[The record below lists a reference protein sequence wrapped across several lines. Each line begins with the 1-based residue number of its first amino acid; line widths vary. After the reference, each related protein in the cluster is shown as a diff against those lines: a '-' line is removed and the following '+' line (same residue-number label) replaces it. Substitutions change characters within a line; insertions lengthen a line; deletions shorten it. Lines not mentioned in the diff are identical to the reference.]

1 MDLDYLYYIPFV
13 FVFGSIIIL
22 LTLALVYGKNYG
34 PVRMRRDKYGR
45 LVKTRD
51 FKLTSK
57 GWKMLGYIYGSF
69 VFICI
74 LIALIIIIS
83 NFI

>member
-1 MDLDYLYYIPFV
+1 M
-13 FVFGSIIIL
+13 
-22 LTLALVYGKNYG
+22 ALVYGKNYG
-34 PVRMRRDKYGR
+34 TVRMRRNKYGR
-45 LVKTRD
+45 LVETRD

-74 LIALIIIIS
+74 FIQLI
-83 NFI
+83 